1 VTRFDVT
8 LAGEANSDLLLYGLP
23 EELPPE
29 RELLADQMAMLLG
42 GSPAITAHNLAA
54 LGSRVGFI
62 TSYADDVFARLCLDD
77 LAAVGVDLSCTVRAP
92 DGIGTGITVFLQHAA
107 SRRALTYPGTT
118 TTLRFRDL
126 DLGYL
131 KSSRH
136 FHLSSFFL
144 QKELMHDVPKLFA
157 ELRQAGL
164 TISLDTNDDPA
175 GRWDGPIE
183 DALRYVD
190 ILMPNEHEACSLA
203 KTADVES
210 AVRKLAEL
218 VPLLVVKRGSR
229 GALVQRGTE
238 RLSVPAVT
246 VGFVDAVGAGD
257 SFNAGFLHGYV
268 NGKSL
273 THCLHLGNLAGALS
287 TTAVGGTTCFRDKE
301 QMNEFF
307 NTHMESLNGRVER

>member
-1 VTRFDVT
+1 
-8 LAGEANSDLLLYGLP
+8 
-23 EELPPE
+23 
-29 RELLADQMAMLLG
+29 
-42 GSPAITAHNLAA
+42 
-54 LGSRVGFI
+54 
-62 TSYADDVFARLCLDD
+62 
-77 LAAVGVDLSCTVRAP
+77 
-92 DGIGTGITVFLQHAA
+92 
-107 SRRALTYPGTT
+107 
-118 TTLRFRDL
+118 
-126 DLGYL
+126 
-131 KSSRH
+131 
-136 FHLSSFFL
+136 
-144 QKELMHDVPKLFA
+144 MHDVPKLFA
-157 ELRQAGL
+157 ELKQAGL

-203 KTADVES
+203 KTADFES

-218 VPLLVVKRGSR
+218 VPLLVVKRGSH
-229 GALVQRGTE
+229 GALVQHGPE
-238 RLSVPAVT
+238 RHSVPAVI

-287 TTAVGGTTCFRDKE
+287 TTAVGGTTCFRDKG

-307 NTHMESLNGRVER
+307 KVHMESLRSRVER